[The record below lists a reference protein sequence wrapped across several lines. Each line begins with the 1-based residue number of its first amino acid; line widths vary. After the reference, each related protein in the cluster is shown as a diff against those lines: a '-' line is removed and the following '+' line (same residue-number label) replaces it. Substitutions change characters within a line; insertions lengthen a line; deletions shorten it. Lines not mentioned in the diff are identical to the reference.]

1 MNERSDK
8 NPITDIKY
16 EEILGL
22 GKRSIRKSYYPEL
35 KRRIEELEKIR
46 AILDHSSFAIFI
58 VDVPS
63 GRIIYS
69 NAYVAEKL
77 RYDEKS
83 LKRMT
88 IYDFFGEG
96 KREWITK
103 FLEALPERCE
113 PFVSEI
119 KSADGEPIPCEIAF
133 STVSTESERFAIL
146 IVHDIRDRIRVEEAL
161 KATENLLVNIIEQS
175 PESMMITDS
184 SGTVIRLNRTCRKMF
199 GINRDDQLVGR
210 YNILADPQ
218 IEQQGFSED
227 IQKVFSEWKIARFTI
242 EYELSRICDAQ
253 SNEINKR
260 ILTFVI
266 FPVSDEKGNITN
278 AVIAHIDET
287 EKIAEE
293 NLKKRAYQQIEK
305 NMEQFA
311 VVLDEIRNP
320 LSVIIGLL
328 ESSGNEEI
336 TSKVLSQ
343 AGRIEKILD
352 RLEKEWVA
360 TEEMRK
366 FIEKT
371 L

>member
-1 MNERSDK
+1 MNEHSDK
-8 NPITDIKY
+8 IPIDDIKY

-22 GKRSIRKSYYPEL
+22 GKRSIRKSYYPDQ

-58 VDVPS
+58 VEVPS
-63 GRIIYS
+63 GRILYS

-77 RYDEKS
+77 RYDEES
-83 LKRMT
+83 VNRMT
-88 IYDFFGEG
+88 IHEIFGEG
-96 KREWITK
+96 MREWITK

-119 KSADGEPIPCEIAF
+119 KSVDGKTIPCEIAF
-133 STVSTESERFAIL
+133 SITTTESERFAIL

-161 KATENLLVNIIEQS
+161 KATENLLINIIEQS

-199 GINRDDQLVGR
+199 RINRDDQLVGR

-218 IEQQGFSED
+218 IEQQGFAED
-227 IQKVFSEWKIARFTI
+227 VQKVFSEGKIARFTI
-242 EYELSRICDAQ
+242 EYDLSRICDVQ
-253 SNEINKR
+253 SDEINNR

-266 FPVSDEKGNITN
+266 FPVSDEKGN
-278 AVIAHIDET
+278 VINVVVAHIDET
-287 EKIAEE
+287 ERIREE
-293 NLKKRAYQQIEK
+293 NLRKKAYQQIEK
-305 NMEQFA
+305 NIEQFA
-311 VVLDEIRNP
+311 TVLDEIRNP